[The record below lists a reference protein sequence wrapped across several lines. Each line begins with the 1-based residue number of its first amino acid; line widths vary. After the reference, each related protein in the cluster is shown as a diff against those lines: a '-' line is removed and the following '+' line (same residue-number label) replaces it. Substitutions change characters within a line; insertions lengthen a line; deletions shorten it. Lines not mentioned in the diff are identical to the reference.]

1 MTFWRR
7 LSRDLH
13 EHRKPPLMLVRRGY
27 ALLRAQREVVRHAV
41 ALGCE
46 RVDPEQAYAE
56 IRSLDR

>member
-1 MTFWRR
+1 VTFWRR